1 MRSRRR
7 WTAAASWQPASSELS
22 ADVELRISA
31 SADAARRGAAELL
44 AKAAARGGHIAVS
57 GGSTPGPAYE
67 VAAGL
72 QPDWSRSELWFADE
86 RCVRPSDERSNY
98 RLVRERLLDRLERGP
113 AAEHRVRGEL
123 PAEEAA
129 GRYEDELRG
138 VVVDLVLLGIGD
150 DGHTAS
156 LFPNDPA
163 LEEERRSAV
172 AVRRLDVDRVTLT
185 LPVLRAAGTVI
196 FLVAG
201 AGKADAVRRAFAEP
215 PSPATPA
222 SLVRSSA
229 GVTYAFLD
237 REAGGALEAGQ
248 LLPDLCK

>member
-1 MRSRRR
+1 M
-7 WTAAASWQPASSELS
+7 ELEVRV
-22 ADVELRISA
+22 AA

-44 AKAAARGGHIAVS
+44 AEAAARGGHIALS

-67 VAAGL
+67 LAAKL

-86 RCVRPSDERSNY
+86 RCVGPSDERSNY
-98 RLVRERLLDRLERGP
+98 LLVRERLLDRLERGP
-113 AAEHRVRGEL
+113 GAEHRIRGEL

-129 GRYEDELRG
+129 EQYESELRG
-138 VVVDLVLLGIGD
+138 VALELVLLGIGP

-163 LEEERRSAV
+163 LDELSRSAV
-172 AVRRLDVDRVTLT
+172 AVHRPDVDRVTLS
-185 LPVLRAAGTVI
+185 LPVLRGAAIVL
-196 FLVAG
+196 FLATG
-201 AGKADAVRRAFAEP
+201 ADKADAVGRAFGEP

-229 GVTYAFLD
+229 GITYVFLD
-237 REAGGALEAGQ
+237 REAGVNLETRQ
-248 LLPDLCK
+248 PLPEAYK